1 VIKINIGLVYPQTEY
16 GSDPAAIKDYAQTAE
31 DLGFTHIVAY
41 DHVLGANPER
51 PEGWRRHYTY
61 KTPFQEPFVL
71 FSHMAAFTQK
81 MRFVT
86 GILVLPQRQTALVA
100 KQAATLDILS
110 GGRFRLGVAVG
121 WNYVEFEALG
131 MNFHNR
137 GARIEEQVAL
147 LRRLWTEPLVNFEG
161 QYHTIPDAGINPLPI
176 QRPIPIW
183 FGGQSEPVL
192 RRTARMG
199 DGWMINH
206 HSPGSTRPDMEKLL
220 QFMEEE
226 GRDLENFGLE
236 ARLYAAEGSPDTW
249 QKQVEDW
256 EKLGITHLSINT
268 MGAGLDTPQKH
279 LDLVRQYADVLLE

>member
-1 VIKINIGLVYPQTEY
+1 MSSTKIGLVYPQTEY
-16 GSDPAAIKDYAQTAE
+16 GSDPEAIKDYAQTAE

-41 DHVLGANPER
+41 DHVLGANPDR
-51 PEGWRRHYTY
+51 TEGWRGRYTY

-71 FSHMAAFTQK
+71 FSFMAGITNK
-81 MRFVT
+81 VHFVT

-100 KQAATLDILS
+100 KQAATLDVLS

-137 GARIEEQVAL
+137 GARIEEQVTL
-147 LRRLWTEPLVNFEG
+147 LRKLWTEPLVNFAG
-161 QYHTIPDAGINPLPI
+161 KYHTVPDAGINPLPNK
-176 QRPIPIW
+176 RPIPIW

-206 HSPGSTRPDMEKLL
+206 HSPETTRPDLEKLMR
-220 QFMEEE
+220 FMEEE
-226 GRDLENFGLE
+226 GRDIKGFGME
-236 ARLYAAEGSPDTW
+236 ARLYASEGSPDIW
-249 QKQVEDW
+249 QKQVEGW
-256 EKLGITHLSINT
+256 EKIGVTHLSINT

-279 LDLVRQYADVLLE
+279 LDMVQQYARVLLE